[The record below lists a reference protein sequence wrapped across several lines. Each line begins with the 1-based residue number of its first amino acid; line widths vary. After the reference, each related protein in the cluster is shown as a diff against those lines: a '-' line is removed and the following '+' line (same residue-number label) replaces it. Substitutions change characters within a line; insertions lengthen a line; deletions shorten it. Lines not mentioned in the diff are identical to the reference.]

1 MTATAPEKGTRAVGE
16 VVYDVKDVTLRFG
29 GVTSLNNVSL
39 QMHRGEIL
47 AVIGPNGAGKTSLF
61 NSLTGVYTPQEGT
74 ITLAAREGDQM
85 ESVLGKKTHVIN
97 RMGVARTFQNIRL
110 FPALTALENVKVGVE
125 TRQRSG
131 PIAAMLGMPWQ
142 RREERES
149 TEKAYELL
157 RFVGLTR
164 RANELAGSL
173 AYGEQRRLEIARALG
188 TEPGVILLDEPA
200 AGTNPVEKQELAALI
215 RKINVEDNISVLLIE
230 HDMKLVMSVAH
241 RLIVLNFGEKIAEGT
256 PEQIQRDPTVIAAY
270 LGTSEDE
277 ATAMTEGLEVHAIDI
292 QQSVLDEPGPGASTG
307 AHPTTDTDGA
317 QR

>member
-1 MTATAPEKGTRAVGE
+1 MTATAPEQKTTE

-61 NSLTGVYTPQEGT
+61 NSLTGVYTPQEGS
-74 ITLAAREGDQM
+74 ITLAARKGDTLT
-85 ESVLGKKTHVIN
+85 SVLGQKTHLIN

-125 TRQRSG
+125 TRQKSG
-131 PIAAMLGMPWQ
+131 PIASMLGMPWQ

-149 TEKAYELL
+149 TQKAYELL

-164 RANELAGSL
+164 RANDLAGSL

-241 RLIVLNFGEKIAEGT
+241 RLVVLNFGEKIAEGT
-256 PEQIQRDPTVIAAY
+256 PEQIQKDPVVIAAY

-277 ATAMTEGLEVHAIDI
+277 AQAMTEGLEVHTIDV
-292 QQSVLDEPGPGASTG
+292 QEGLLDEPGAAGTEGGQS
-307 AHPTTDTDGA
+307 
-317 QR
+317 

>member
-1 MTATAPEKGTRAVGE
+1 MSTTAPEHESTSTDE
-16 VVYDVKDVTLRFG
+16 IVYDVKDVTLRFG
-29 GVTSLNNVSL
+29 GVTSLNNVTL
-39 QMHRGEIL
+39 QMRRGEIL

-74 ITLAAREGDQM
+74 ITLAARKGDSMQ
-85 ESVLGKKTHVIN
+85 SVLRKKTHVIN

-125 TRQRSG
+125 TRQKSG
-131 PIAAMLGMPWQ
+131 PISAMLGMPWQ

-149 TEKAYELL
+149 TERAYELL

-188 TEPGVILLDEPA
+188 TDPGVILLDEPA

-215 RKINVEDNISVLLIE
+215 QKVNVEDGISVLLIE

-241 RLIVLNFGEKIAEGT
+241 RLVVLNFGEKIAEGT
-256 PEQIQRDPTVIAAY
+256 PEQIQRNPAVVAAY

-277 ATAMTEGLEVHAIDI
+277 AQAMTEGLEVHAIDV
-292 QQSVLDEPGPGASTG
+292 QQSVLDEPGATG
-307 AHPTTDTDGA
+307 THRGEKP
-317 QR
+317 

>member
-1 MTATAPEKGTRAVGE
+1 MTATAPEQKTAE

-74 ITLAAREGDQM
+74 ITLAARKGDTLT
-85 ESVLGKKTHVIN
+85 SVLGQKTHVIN

-125 TRQRSG
+125 TRQKSG
-131 PIAAMLGMPWQ
+131 PIASMLGMPWQ

-149 TEKAYELL
+149 TQKAYELL

-164 RANELAGSL
+164 RANDLAGSL

-200 AGTNPVEKQELAALI
+200 AGTNPNEKQELAALI
-215 RKINVEDNISVLLIE
+215 RKINIEDNISVLLIE

-241 RLIVLNFGEKIAEGT
+241 RLVVLNFGEKIAEGT
-256 PEQIQRDPTVIAAY
+256 PEQIQKDPVVIAAY

-277 ATAMTEGLEVHAIDI
+277 AQAMTEGLEVHTIDV
-292 QQSVLDEPGPGASTG
+292 QEGLLDEPGAAGTQGGQS
-307 AHPTTDTDGA
+307 
-317 QR
+317 

>member
-1 MTATAPEKGTRAVGE
+1 MSATASVPRAATGE
-16 VVYDVKDVTLRFG
+16 VVYDVSNVTLRFG
-29 GVTSLNNVSL
+29 GVTSLNDVSL

-74 ITLAAREGDQM
+74 ITLAAREGDQLA
-85 ESVLGKKTHVIN
+85 SVMGKKTHVIN
-97 RMGVARTFQNIRL
+97 RLGVARTFQNIRL

-125 TRQRSG
+125 TRQKSG
-131 PIAAMLGMPWQ
+131 PISAMLGMPWQ

-149 TEKAYELL
+149 TRRAYELL
-157 RFVGLTR
+157 GFVGLTH

-188 TEPGVILLDEPA
+188 TDPGVILLDEPA
-200 AGTNPVEKQELAALI
+200 AGTNPVEKQELAELI

-230 HDMKLVMSVAH
+230 HDMKLVMSIAH
-241 RLIVLNFGEKIAEGT
+241 RLIVLNFGEKIAEGS
-256 PEQIQRDPTVIAAY
+256 PEQIQKNPTVIAAY

-277 ATAMTEGLEVHAIDI
+277 AQQMSEGLEVHKIELHDGK
-292 QQSVLDEPGPGASTG
+292 QDNVTG
-307 AHPTTDTDGA
+307 ERP
-317 QR
+317 

>member
-1 MTATAPEKGTRAVGE
+1 MTATAPEQKTTE

-74 ITLAAREGDQM
+74 ITLAARKGDTLT
-85 ESVLGKKTHVIN
+85 SVLGQKTHLIN

-125 TRQRSG
+125 TRQKSG
-131 PIAAMLGMPWQ
+131 PIASMLGMPWQ

-149 TEKAYELL
+149 TQKAYELL

-164 RANELAGSL
+164 RANDLAGSL

-200 AGTNPVEKQELAALI
+200 AGTNPVEKQELAELI
-215 RKINVEDNISVLLIE
+215 RKVNVNDNISVLLIE

-241 RLIVLNFGEKIAEGT
+241 RLVVLNFGEKIAEGT
-256 PEQIQRDPTVIAAY
+256 PEQIQKDPVVIAAY

-277 ATAMTEGLEVHAIDI
+277 AQAMTEGLEVHTIDV
-292 QQSVLDEPGPGASTG
+292 QEGLLDEPGAAGTEGGQS
-307 AHPTTDTDGA
+307 
-317 QR
+317 

>member
-1 MTATAPEKGTRAVGE
+1 MTATAPEQKTAE

-74 ITLAAREGDQM
+74 ITLAARKGDTLT
-85 ESVLGKKTHVIN
+85 SVLGQKTHVIN

-125 TRQRSG
+125 TRQKSG
-131 PIAAMLGMPWQ
+131 PIASMLGMPWQ

-149 TEKAYELL
+149 TQKAYELL

-164 RANELAGSL
+164 RANDLAGSL

-200 AGTNPVEKQELAALI
+200 AGTNPVEKQELAELI
-215 RKINVEDNISVLLIE
+215 RKVNVNDNISVLLIE

-241 RLIVLNFGEKIAEGT
+241 RLVVLNFGEKIAEGT
-256 PEQIQRDPTVIAAY
+256 PEQIQKDPVVIAAY

-277 ATAMTEGLEVHAIDI
+277 AQAMTEGLEVHTIDV
-292 QQSVLDEPGPGASTG
+292 QEGLLDEPGAAGTQGGQS
-307 AHPTTDTDGA
+307 
-317 QR
+317 